1 MNLLYKTTLS
11 LILMGIAFLGGWFA
25 HMKTQAPEIRI
36 ETRKEIVWRDRVV
49 YRDYNTI
56 TRDDCINQLQC
67 YDTAKPTLDIAPLS
81 DNFFRLSA
89 GLCERSW
96 TRDVSL
102 SVGESGNWKYYI
114 GAGVIVGAGISYML
128 LR

>member
-1 MNLLYKTTLS
+1 MNLLYRTTLS

-49 YRDYNTI
+49 YRDYHTI
-56 TRDDCINQLQC
+56 TREDCLAQLHC
-67 YDTAKPTLDIAPLS
+67 YDLAEPKLDIQPLR
-81 DNFFRLSA
+81 NNEFRLSA
-89 GLCERSW
+89 SLCERAW
-96 TRDVSL
+96 DRDVTL
-102 SVGESGNWKYYI
+102 SVGESGNWTYYI
-114 GAGVIVGAGISYML
+114 GAGIIVGAGISYML

>member
-1 MNLLYKTTLS
+1 MNILYKTTLS

-49 YRDYNTI
+49 YRDYQSI
-56 TRDDCINQLQC
+56 TREDCITQLQC

-89 GLCERSW
+89 GLWERSW

-114 GAGVIVGAGISYML
+114 CAGVIVGAGLSYML